1 MNNVFEAL
9 PNIHEI
15 WVTEDGHFHLHP
27 NNGGTKVTRPLIKE
41 QELAE
46 VKKPIHKLKRK

>member
-9 PNIHEI
+9 PHIDEI

-27 NNGGTKVTRPLIKE
+27 NNGGKKVTRPLIKVQE
-41 QELAE
+41 QEVE
-46 VKKPIHKLKRK
+46 KPVRKFKK